1 MNMKKIMSVVMMI
14 FTLTTFAVFPTFS
27 ASAAE
32 ETITSYTIADAVLLQ
47 KFLLNV
53 PVDVD
58 LSEKDY
64 DLDNDGKWNVF
75 DLCLMK
81 RELVKQMES
90 EKNTL
95 VVYFSCTDTTERVAQ
110 LIQAE
115 TNADLFE
122 IIPVNPYTAED
133 LNYGNSGSRATV
145 EQRDPAVRPE
155 ISRSIENMEQYDTVF
170 IGYPIW
176 WGQEPR
182 IIDTFME
189 CYDFSRKTV
198 IPFCTSG
205 SSGIGTSESNLKN
218 LSSETAT
225 WLSGRRFSRTTSQ
238 EDISVW
244 ISSLNI
250 Q

>member
-1 MNMKKIMSVVMMI
+1 MKKIKSVVMMV
-14 FTLTTFAVFPTFS
+14 FTLITFTIFPTFS

-32 ETITSYTIADAVLLQ
+32 KNTTSYTIADVVLLQ

-64 DLDNDGKWNVF
+64 DLDKDGKWNVF

-90 EKNTL
+90 DML
-95 VVYFSCTDTTERVAQ
+95 VVYFSCTDTTERIAQ

-133 LNYGNSGSRATV
+133 LNYGDSGSRATI
-145 EQRDPAVRPE
+145 EQRDSSVRPE
-155 ISRSIENMEQYDTVF
+155 ISGSIENMEQYDIVF

-176 WGQEPR
+176 WSQEPR
-182 IIDTFME
+182 IIDTFMKS
-189 CYDFSRKTV
+189 YDFSGKTV

-225 WLSGRRFSRTTSQ
+225 WLSGRRFSRTTLQ
-238 EDISVW
+238 EDISAWV
-244 ISSLNI
+244 SSLNI